1 VGTPVS
7 AHVRAAAADA
17 LAEGTPIQQET
28 SLKTTARGV
37 PATDAQVYS
46 EVAQLLDRRAAMKHP
61 PYSLTVSDSVA
72 LGIARM
78 FRSTSLSGE
87 VLDRFAAGGTVD
99 SDELIA
105 AARFEQGYASAE
117 GYAALRCLVLW
128 VHRQTHRTEQRRAA
142 AG

>member
-1 VGTPVS
+1 MKV
-7 AHVRAAAADA
+7 
-17 LAEGTPIQQET
+17 
-28 SLKTTARGV
+28 TARGL

-61 PYSLTVSDSVA
+61 PFSLTVSDSVV

-87 VLDRFAAGGTVD
+87 VLDRFAAGRSVD
-99 SDELIA
+99 SDELVE

-128 VHRQTHRTEQRRAA
+128 VHHRTHRAEQRASQ

>member
-1 VGTPVS
+1 MNIT
-7 AHVRAAAADA
+7 AH
-17 LAEGTPIQQET
+17 
-28 SLKTTARGV
+28 GV

-128 VHRQTHRTEQRRAA
+128 VHRQTHRIEQRRSE

>member
-1 VGTPVS
+1 MKV
-7 AHVRAAAADA
+7 
-17 LAEGTPIQQET
+17 
-28 SLKTTARGV
+28 TARGL
-37 PATDAQVYS
+37 PATDAQVCS

-61 PYSLTVSDSVA
+61 PFSLTVSDSVA

-87 VLDRFAAGGTVD
+87 VLDRFAAGRSVD
-99 SDELIA
+99 GDELVE

-128 VHRQTHRTEQRRAA
+128 VHHRTHLAEQRASQ

>member
-1 VGTPVS
+1 MK
-7 AHVRAAAADA
+7 
-17 LAEGTPIQQET
+17 I
-28 SLKTTARGV
+28 TARGV
-37 PATDAQVYS
+37 PATDPQVYS

-72 LGIARM
+72 LGIARL

-87 VLDRFAAGGTVD
+87 LLDRFAAGRGVD
-99 SDELIA
+99 SDELVE

-128 VHRQTHRTEQRRAA
+128 VHHRTHRAEQRPARA
-142 AG
+142 G

>member
-1 VGTPVS
+1 
-7 AHVRAAAADA
+7 
-17 LAEGTPIQQET
+17 
-28 SLKTTARGV
+28 LKITARGL

-61 PYSLTVSDSVA
+61 PFSLTVSDSVA
-72 LGIARM
+72 MGIARL

-87 VLDRFAAGGTVD
+87 VLDRFAAGSRVD
-99 SDELIA
+99 SDELVA

-128 VHRQTHRTEQRRAA
+128 VHHRTHRAEQHSE

>member
-1 VGTPVS
+1 MK
-7 AHVRAAAADA
+7 
-17 LAEGTPIQQET
+17 I
-28 SLKTTARGV
+28 TARGV

-61 PYSLTVSDSVA
+61 PFSLTVSDSVA

-78 FRSTSLSGE
+78 FRSRSLSGE
-87 VLDRFAAGGTVD
+87 VLDRFAAGASVD
-99 SDELIA
+99 SDELVE
-105 AARFEQGYASAE
+105 AARFEQGYASPE

-128 VHRQTHRTEQRRAA
+128 VHHQEHRRDERRAH

>member
-1 VGTPVS
+1 VNIT
-7 AHVRAAAADA
+7 AH
-17 LAEGTPIQQET
+17 
-28 SLKTTARGV
+28 GV

-72 LGIARM
+72 LGIGRL
-78 FRSTSLSGE
+78 FRSRSLSGE
-87 VLDRFAAGGTVD
+87 VLDRFAAGGSVD

-117 GYAALRCLVLW
+117 GFAALRCLVLW
-128 VHRQTHRTEQRRAA
+128 VRHRTHRTEQRRSRAD
-142 AG
+142 